1 MGNEIN
7 ESHKKTTIEDNHL
20 IFPGYS
26 NKISNQ
32 TKKSVNNSTVEIV
45 DKEDITISQI
55 IEAKLNKDAN
65 KEFLYLEDYV
75 IYLSSQS
82 KPNKF
87 TIKDFED
94 ITEFVMK
101 YKEKPLDFLL
111 QCYHRS
117 IDLIEIKSRDEYNDS
132 YK

>member
-1 MGNEIN
+1 MGNEIKKS
-7 ESHKKTTIEDNHL
+7 EAKTTLEDNHL

-32 TKKSVNNSTVEIV
+32 SNITQNDSTIEIA

-55 IEAKLNKDAN
+55 IKAKLNKDGN
-65 KEFLYLEDYV
+65 KDYLYLEDYV
-75 IYLSSQS
+75 FYLSSQS

-101 YKEKPLDFLL
+101 YKEKPLDSFFFFSLKLILISFSFLRIIL
-111 QCYHRS
+111 
-117 IDLIEIKSRDEYNDS
+117 L
-132 YK
+132 